1 MSNYIK
7 LSHVSLAVLG
17 LIGEKKF
24 PEYQK
29 NGTDDTTYPY
39 EIKKKI
45 EEREMQ
51 NWTNIGQS
59 SIYGVLK
66 KLEENELIESKI
78 TISDQ
83 NRTQKILRI
92 TDKGIQVLKEN
103 VIDILCRGGR
113 LGRDWDLAFSNI
125 KFLTKTEKIQALES
139 CIYSLKANEVALRKR
154 LKVGDGVFNGKPPL
168 YFTGLFTRPLKL
180 ITANIE
186 FCKEVLTELKNDKE
200 ME

>member
-1 MSNYIK
+1 MNHNIK

-17 LIGEKKF
+17 LIGEKRF
-24 PEYQK
+24 PQYQK
-29 NGTDDTTYPY
+29 NETDDTTYPY

-66 KLEENELIESKI
+66 KLEEKELIESKI

-83 NRTQKILRI
+83 NRTQKTLKI

-103 VIDILCRGGR
+103 VIDILSRGGR

-125 KFLTKTEKIQALES
+125 KFLTKVEKIKALES
-139 CIYSLKANEVALRKR
+139 CIDALKANKDALRKR
-154 LKVGDGVFNGKPPL
+154 LKLGNMVFNGNPPL
-168 YFTGLFTRPLKL
+168 HFSGLFTRPLKL
-180 ITANIE
+180 IAANVE
-186 FCKEVLTELKNDKE
+186 FCEEVLAEIKKE
-200 ME
+200 KEIE